1 MSQYILLEGNG
12 FCVLS
17 PLLLFCGVK
26 EPKNS
31 VMDTIP
37 LFILNCEASPIWL
50 SPSIFKFWVGT

>member
-17 PLLLFCGVK
+17 PFLFCGVK
-26 EPKNS
+26 EPKDL

-37 LFILNCEASPIWL
+37 LFILNC
-50 SPSIFKFWVGT
+50 